1 MKQKAKLWL
10 IVAGLISLMSCN
22 KLEGKTDSD
31 LGTFAK
37 GANISWL
44 PQMEKSGYIFWFF
57 VTLGASKQFQMLI
70 QSRLYMHF

>member
-10 IVAGLISLMSCN
+10 IVAGLISLMCWN

-31 LGTFAK
+31 IGTFAK

-44 PQMEKSGYIFWFF
+44 PQMEISGYIFWFF
-57 VTLGASKQFQMLI
+57 VTFGARYFIKPLI
-70 QSRLYMHF
+70 SCVM

>member
-10 IVAGLISLMSCN
+10 SVAGLISLMSCN

-31 LGTFAK
+31 IGTFAK

-57 VTLGASKQFQMLI
+57 VTFGARYYIKPLI
-70 QSRLYMHF
+70 SGVM